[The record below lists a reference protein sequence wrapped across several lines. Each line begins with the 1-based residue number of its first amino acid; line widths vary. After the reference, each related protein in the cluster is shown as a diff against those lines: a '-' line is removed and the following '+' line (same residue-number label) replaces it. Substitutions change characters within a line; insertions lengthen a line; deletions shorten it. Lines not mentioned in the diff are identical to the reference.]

1 MPTVIGVATG
11 GPSGPEFDPNV
22 TL

>member
-22 TL
+22 IL